1 MIHDCGE
8 FKDLLVDLV
17 YDEVEDSVASRLR
30 EHAASCIEC
39 RGELESILLTRKLA
53 STLPEPQLDEDWGL
67 SILELADDAA
77 ARFASNSED
86 RDRVS
91 DASFDSVVGILDRKP
106 GFFESLRT
114 VLLRPAIVTAAAASV
129 VFVVSFF
136 LFQNAGHQP
145 TSIEGEISGAPFTGP
160 AYLDEVAQST
170 SSPDMTVPNRP
181 RRIPETPDREET
193 AKLAALESAARMATG
208 GGGRQSSGSR
218 IGTAGPTPKNP
229 ADKFALDD
237 SILAKKSKSAPFAP
251 APTMPAALAEDLDTP
266 AGAAAG
272 KSAVG
277 TGYGNN
283 EAPGMSGMA
292 AQAPSAGGEAL
303 FRDGMD
309 AFNRGD
315 CSSATSALQKVV
327 DPPLDAPGRIPA
339 ALHHLGRCA
348 KRTGQCGKAL
358 LNYENLLDRYPG
370 YAGRFEAMWEAVAC
384 HRRLGHVGRATE
396 ILEEL
401 AKNPAW
407 SARAK
412 AELRDLGALD
422 K

>member
-1 MIHDCGE
+1 MIRDCME

-17 YDEVEDSVASRLR
+17 YDEVEDSVAAMLR
-30 EHAASCIEC
+30 EHAMGCIEC

-53 STLPEPQLDEDWGL
+53 STLPEPQLGEDWGL
-67 SILELADDAA
+67 SILAMADEAA
-77 ARFASNSED
+77 ARFASNAASE
-86 RDRVS
+86 DRVS
-91 DASFDSVVGILDRKP
+91 DASFDELVGILDDKP
-106 GFFESLRT
+106 GFFENLRA
-114 VLLRPAIVTAAAASV
+114 VLLRPAIITAAAASV
-129 VFVVSFF
+129 VFAVTFF
-136 LFQNAGHQP
+136 LLQNAGHQS
-145 TSIEGEISGAPFTGP
+145 TSADGDILGAPFTGP
-160 AYLDEVAQST
+160 TYLEEMAQGT
-170 SSPDMTVPNRP
+170 ASPDMTVPNRP
-181 RRIPETPDREET
+181 RRTLEAPAREET

-208 GGGRQSSGSR
+208 RGGLQSSDGR

-229 ADKFALDD
+229 ADKFTMDD
-237 SILAKKSKSAPFAP
+237 SVLAKKSKSAPFAP

-266 AGAAAG
+266 VGAAAG

-277 TGYGNN
+277 TGYGKN
-283 EAPGMSGMA
+283 EASGMFDTV
-292 AQAPSAGGEAL
+292 AQEPSAGGEAL
-303 FRDGMD
+303 FRIGME
-309 AFNRGD
+309 AYNRGD
-315 CSSATSALQKVV
+315 CSSATAAFQKVV

-370 YAGRFEAMWEAVAC
+370 YAGRFEAMWEAIAC